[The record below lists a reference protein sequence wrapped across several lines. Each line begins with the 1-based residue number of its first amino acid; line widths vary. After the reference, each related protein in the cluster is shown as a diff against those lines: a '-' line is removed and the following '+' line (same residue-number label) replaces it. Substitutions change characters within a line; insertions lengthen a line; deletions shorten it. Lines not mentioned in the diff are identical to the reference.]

1 MTIKKI
7 LPLFLLSSGLAA
19 NELDTLIDASGAISS
34 QLTKATLMV
43 GAATMYAHE
52 GSGLSSGSLSQQA
65 HISTEQLDAYNN
77 ALQGMS
83 NFKPYGDVQ
92 TALEEAAYQ
101 EIELLDQAVTVFT
114 EVATELMV
122 AVEVNDMAVEAA
134 SPVEKEQVQTYV
146 AANDLTISQES
157 IETYNDSLDQV
168 EEHANTASA
177 YLAVSQNKEAVQFL
191 SQGAEKNNSN
201 ADLASISYN
210 ANRQWVRMS
219 WSGTNNA
226 TAVYLNGQNFGIDL
240 YLTDAE
246 VLAAGSESD
255 YYNSS
260 LVAKGF
266 DCYVNQTECEI

>member
-7 LPLFLLSSGLAA
+7 LPLFLLSSDLVA
-19 NELDTLIDASGAISS
+19 NELDTLIDASGVISD

-43 GAATMYAHE
+43 GAATMYANQ

-65 HISTEQLDAYNN
+65 HISTEHLDAYNN

-92 TALEEAAYQ
+92 TSLEKAAYQ

-191 SQGAEKNNSN
+191 SQGAEGNNSN
-201 ADLASISYN
+201 ADLASISYD
-210 ANRQWVRMS
+210 ANRQWVKMS

-226 TAVYLNGQNFGIDL
+226 SAVYLNGQNFGLDL

-260 LVAKGF
+260 LVAQGF